1 MLNFFFFEVSALS
14 LLFFYF
20 QKKKKH
26 IFFHHYSKY
35 TFIYFKYF
43 TMTHFTKS
51 KHYSHQMSRAQQK
64 HTTIAI

>member
-1 MLNFFFFEVSALS
+1 MLNFFFFFEVSALS
-14 LLFFYF
+14 LLFIYF
-20 QKKKKH
+20 FKKKY
-26 IFFHHYSKY
+26 IFLHHYSKY